1 MAVRE
6 AVSKAC
12 VDGVLLLH
20 PETPHHLGA
29 LKTRLA
35 KALTWRLNS
44 SLFMGA
50 KGFSD
55 ASSSLALKRGKRVA
69 WC

>member
-1 MAVRE
+1 M
-6 AVSKAC
+6 
-12 VDGVLLLH
+12 DGVLLLH
-20 PETPHHLGA
+20 PETPHHVGA
-29 LKTRLA
+29 LKTRLE

-55 ASSSLALKRGKRVA
+55 ASSSLALKRGKCVA